1 MEATRRT
8 EVVIIGA
15 GIVGA
20 AAAWQLSQ
28 RGIDVALLEQFDLD
42 HRRGSSH
49 GVSRIFRLAY
59 DRVEYVRLAQRA
71 LPLWR
76 EAESSLGEELLWT
89 TGGLDIGPPEALGP
103 IEAALT
109 AAGASST
116 RLARDRDES
125 DILIPSGWEALYQAD
140 TGVLRAD
147 VAVRG
152 LRELAERS
160 GAQVRDHTFVE
171 RVDEEADGV
180 TIRTSRG
187 EWRASRVVITA
198 GGWAN
203 RLLEPLGLTI
213 PLRVTR
219 EHVAYFGA
227 RGPFRTPFIWHD
239 PRGPYEMYGL
249 PNGSVHEVKVGE
261 HGASPVTDPDQEGE
275 VEHARLEPV
284 EGFAARH
291 LPTLERPARGYETCI
306 YAATPDDHFVLD
318 RRGLMIIGV
327 GLGGHG
333 FKFGVVL
340 GVMLADLVED
350 GEPEEMFALRWAD
363 PR

>member
-28 RGIDVALLEQFDLD
+28 RGIDVALLEQFDLN

-125 DILIPSGWEALYQAD
+125 DILIPSGWEAL
-140 TGVLRAD
+140 
-147 VAVRG
+147 
-152 LRELAERS
+152 
-160 GAQVRDHTFVE
+160 
-171 RVDEEADGV
+171 
-180 TIRTSRG
+180 
-187 EWRASRVVITA
+187 
-198 GGWAN
+198 
-203 RLLEPLGLTI
+203 
-213 PLRVTR
+213 
-219 EHVAYFGA
+219 
-227 RGPFRTPFIWHD
+227 
-239 PRGPYEMYGL
+239 
-249 PNGSVHEVKVGE
+249 
-261 HGASPVTDPDQEGE
+261 
-275 VEHARLEPV
+275 
-284 EGFAARH
+284 
-291 LPTLERPARGYETCI
+291 
-306 YAATPDDHFVLD
+306 
-318 RRGLMIIGV
+318 
-327 GLGGHG
+327 
-333 FKFGVVL
+333 
-340 GVMLADLVED
+340 
-350 GEPEEMFALRWAD
+350 
-363 PR
+363 